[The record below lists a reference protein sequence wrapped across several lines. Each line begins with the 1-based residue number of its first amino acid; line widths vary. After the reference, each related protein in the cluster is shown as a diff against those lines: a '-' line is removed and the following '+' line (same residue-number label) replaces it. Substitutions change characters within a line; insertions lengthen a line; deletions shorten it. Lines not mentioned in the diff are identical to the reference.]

1 MTAISPIYR
10 IVNGRKLGS
19 HLVLYHGS
27 NPSNF
32 QVANQSLPEHFL
44 GERTS
49 LVSNKEKVM
58 GSNTDKL
65 KS

>member
-1 MTAISPIYR
+1 MAESLEVIWFSTMVATP
-10 IVNGRKLGS
+10 
-19 HLVLYHGS
+19 
-27 NPSNF
+27 PNF
-32 QVANQSLPEHFL
+32 QVVNQSLPEHFL

-49 LVSNKEKVM
+49 LVSNKEKGM